1 MTKTK
6 KGSAMTDFVAP
17 IGVLL
22 LICIVASALLAYTNS
37 ITAPIIEAAAEEAAE
52 QARIAVMPEADGFE
66 QLQVEGLPETVTG
79 VYKATNGVGYVF
91 MLTADGYGGRDTL
104 NMTCG
109 IDSEGKITA
118 TQVLS
123 HEETVGLGS
132 KIAGEDFQSQFVGK
146 DAGLEGVDTI
156 GGATFSSNYFIGAIQ
171 DAFTAYDMV
180 KEGA

>member
-6 KGSAMTDFVAP
+6 SSAVSDFVLP

-37 ITAPIIEAAAEEAAE
+37 VTAPIIAASEEEAAR
-52 QARIAVMPEADGFE
+52 QARIAVLPEADDFE
-66 QLQVEGLPETVTG
+66 EIQVDGLPDSITQ
-79 VYKATNGVGYVF
+79 VYRSTNDVGYVF

-104 NMTCG
+104 SITCG
-109 IDSEGKITA
+109 IDSEGKITD

-123 HEETVGLGS
+123 HSETVGLGS
-132 KIAGEDFQSQFVGK
+132 KITGDDFRGQFTGK
-146 DAGLEGVDTI
+146 DSNLEGVDII
-156 GGATFSSNYFIGAIQ
+156 GGATFSSNYFIGAIR

>member
-6 KGSAMTDFVAP
+6 SSVVSDFVLP

-37 ITAPIIEAAAEEAAE
+37 VTAPIIAAAEEEAAR
-52 QARIAVMPEADGFE
+52 QARIAVLPEADDFE
-66 QLQVEGLPETVTG
+66 EIQVDGLPETVTG
-79 VYKATNGVGYVF
+79 VYEATNGVGYVF

-104 NMTCG
+104 SITCG
-109 IDSEGKITA
+109 IDSEGKITD

-132 KIAGEDFQSQFVGK
+132 KITGDDFRSQFVGK
-146 DAGLEGVDTI
+146 DASLEGVDI
-156 GGATFSSNYFIGAIQ
+156 ISGATFSSNYYINAIR
-171 DAFTAYDMV
+171 DAFTAYDLV
-180 KEGA
+180 KEGQ

>member
-6 KGSAMTDFVAP
+6 SSVVSDFVLP

-22 LICIVASALLAYTNS
+22 IICIVASALLAYTNS
-37 ITAPIIEAAAEEAAE
+37 VTAPIIEAAAEEAAE

-66 QLQVEGLPETVTG
+66 ELQVDGLPETVTG
-79 VYKATNGVGYVF
+79 VYEATNGVGYVF

-104 NMTCG
+104 SITCG
-109 IDSEGKITA
+109 IDSEGKITD

-132 KIAGEDFQSQFVGK
+132 KITGDDFRSQFVGK
-146 DAGLEGVDTI
+146 DASLEGVDI
-156 GGATFSSNYFIGAIQ
+156 ISGATFSSNYYINAIR
-171 DAFTAYDMV
+171 DAFTAYDLV
-180 KEGA
+180 KEGQ

>member
-6 KGSAMTDFVAP
+6 SSVVSDFVLP

-22 LICIVASALLAYTNS
+22 IICIVASALLAYTNS
-37 ITAPIIEAAAEEAAE
+37 VTAPIIEAAAEEAAE

-66 QLQVEGLPETVTG
+66 ELQVDGLPETVTG
-79 VYKATNGVGYVF
+79 VYEATNGVGYVF

-104 NMTCG
+104 SITCG
-109 IDSEGKITA
+109 IDSEGKITD

-123 HEETVGLGS
+123 HSETVGLGS
-132 KIAGEDFQSQFVGK
+132 KITGDDFRGQFTGK
-146 DAGLEGVDTI
+146 DSNLEGVDII
-156 GGATFSSNYFIGAIQ
+156 GGATFSSNYFIGAIR